1 MRDIQYPGR
10 SVVMASG
17 AMVAT
22 SQPMATAAALR
33 ILRRGGNAM
42 DAAVAASA
50 TLCVTEPLSTG
61 IGGDCFLLYHEAGT
75 GELHALNGSGRAPG
89 RATPD
94 FLRAHDLTMVPERG
108 ILSVTVPGAVDAWQ
122 TAVERF
128 GTCDFGA
135 LLQPA
140 IEYAENGFAVTPVVA
155 GNWKNHAELFRGSSD
170 SAQTFLVD
178 DRAPVAGSLHHFPD
192 LARSLRLIAEQGKDA
207 LYRGA
212 LAEEIIRFS
221 HEHNGLLELDDL
233 AGHRSEWVEPVSSSY
248 RDLTIF
254 EVPPNSQGITTLM
267 TLNILEQAGLRDLQH
282 LSPEHIHLV
291 IEAFKLA
298 RAEGARYIA
307 DPVFSE
313 VPVQALLSEQFA
325 QQQYA
330 RIDAAT
336 AMPCPVAP
344 GLPEHRDTV
353 YLTVVDRDRNIVS
366 FINSLYH
373 PGGSGMVAGSSGI
386 LLQNR
391 GACFVLD
398 EEHANCIA
406 PGKRPMHTIIPALAC
421 RDGEPVLSFGVMGG
435 SYQPLGQAWVI
446 SNWLD
451 FGMDFQEA
459 IDAPRFHVEDGML
472 VVERPVPQAT
482 RQALARLGHQVT
494 EAETPIGG
502 AQMIYIDRAQGVLH
516 AASDPRKDGCALG
529 Y

>member
-10 SVVMASG
+10 SVVMATE

-33 ILRRGGNAM
+33 ILRSGGNAM

-61 IGGDCFLLYHEAGT
+61 IGGDCFILYHEAAT

-94 FLRAHDLTMVPERG
+94 TMRAHGVTTVPEQG

-128 GTCDFGA
+128 GTYEFGT
-135 LLQPA
+135 LLEPA
-140 IEYAENGFAVTPVVA
+140 IEYAENGFVVTPVIA
-155 GNWKNHAELFRGSSD
+155 GTWKNHAGLFRQSSD
-170 SAQTFLVD
+170 SARSFLVAD
-178 DRAPVAGSLHHFPD
+178 KAPRAGSLHYFPD
-192 LARSLRLIAEQGKDA
+192 LARSLRVIAGQGKEA
-207 LYRGA
+207 FYRGL
-212 LAEEIIRFS
+212 LAEEIIRCS
-221 HEHNGLLELDDL
+221 HEHHGLLELDDL
-233 AGHRSEWVEPVSSSY
+233 ASHRSEWVAPVSGNY
-248 RDLTIF
+248 RGLKIY
-254 EVPPNSQGITTLM
+254 EVPPNSQGVTALM
-267 TLNILEQAGLRDLQH
+267 TLNIIEQAGLENLQH
-282 LSPEHIHLV
+282 LGPTHIHLV
-291 IEAFKLA
+291 TEAFKLA
-298 RAEGARYIA
+298 QADGARYIA
-307 DPVFSE
+307 DPTFTD

-330 RIDAAT
+330 RINPDAAI
-336 AMPCPVAP
+336 PCPVAP

-366 FINSLYH
+366 LINSLYH
-373 PGGSGMVAGSSGI
+373 PGGSGLVAGNTGI

-391 GACFVLD
+391 GAGFVLD
-398 EEHANCIA
+398 ERHGNCIA
-406 PGKRPMHTIIPALAC
+406 PGKRPMHTIIPAMAY
-421 RDGEPVLSFGVMGG
+421 RDDKPVLSFGVMGG
-435 SYQPLGQAWVI
+435 SYQPLGHASVI

-451 FGMDFQEA
+451 FGMDLQEA
-459 IDAPRFHVEDGML
+459 IDAPRFHVENGAL
-472 VVERPVPQAT
+472 LVERPVPQTT
-482 RQALARLGHQVT
+482 RQALSRLGHQVV

-502 AQMIYIDRAQGVLH
+502 AQMIYIDGTQGVLH
-516 AASDPRKDGCALG
+516 GASDPRKDGCALG

>member
-1 MRDIQYPGR
+1 
-10 SVVMASG
+10 
-17 AMVAT
+17 MVAT
-22 SQPMATAAALR
+22 SQPMATAAGLR
-33 ILRRGGNAM
+33 ILRQGGNAM
-42 DAAVAASA
+42 DAAVAACA

-61 IGGDCFLLYHEAGT
+61 IGGDCFLLYHEAAT

-94 FLRAHDLTMVPERG
+94 ALRAQDLTMVPERG

-155 GNWKNHAELFRGSSD
+155 GNWKNHADLFRCTAD
-170 SAQTFLVD
+170 SARTFLVD
-178 DRAPVAGSLHHFPD
+178 DRVPAAGSLHHFPE

-207 LYRGA
+207 LYRGV

-233 AGHRSEWVEPVSSSY
+233 ADHCSEWVEPVSSDY
-248 RDLTIF
+248 HDLTVY
-254 EVPPNSQGITTLM
+254 EVPPNSQGITALM
-267 TLNILEQAGLRDLQH
+267 TLNILEQAGLRGLEH
-282 LSPEHIHLV
+282 LSPAHIHLV

-307 DPVFSE
+307 DPAFSE
-313 VPVQALLSEQFA
+313 VPVPALLSEQFA
-325 QQQYA
+325 RHQYA
-330 RIDAAT
+330 RIDPAA
-336 AMPCPVAP
+336 AMPGPVAS

-373 PGGSGMVAGSSGI
+373 PGGSGMVAGSTGI

-398 EEHANCIA
+398 EEHNNCIA
-406 PGKRPMHTIIPALAC
+406 PGKRPMHTIIPAMAC

-435 SYQPLGQAWVI
+435 SYQPLGQAWVL

-451 FGMDFQEA
+451 FGMDLQEA
-459 IDAPRFHVEDGML
+459 IDAPRFHVENGAL
-472 VVERPVPQAT
+472 VVERPVSQAT
-482 RQALARLGHQVT
+482 RQALTRLGHLVT

-502 AQMIYIDRAQGVLH
+502 AQMIYIDRTQGVLH